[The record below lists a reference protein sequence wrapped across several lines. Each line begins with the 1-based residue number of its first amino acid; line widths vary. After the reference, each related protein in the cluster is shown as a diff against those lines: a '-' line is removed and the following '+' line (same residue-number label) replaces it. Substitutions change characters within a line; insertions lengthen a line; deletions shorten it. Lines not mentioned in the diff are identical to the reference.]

1 MRYRYNRNC
10 SCARCRAHGFMGPS
24 VLITI
29 GVLFL
34 LDQIGHA
41 HWMGFDFT
49 WPALLIVIGLIKLLE
64 HSASTYGHIPRE
76 YNATLPP
83 NPGQP
88 IPPGTPGYPGYPN
101 YPAYPGYPA
110 QPQGP
115 VVTPPAAPPAGFIA
129 PGSSVKG
136 PDDREAHNG

>member
-1 MRYRYNRNC
+1 
-10 SCARCRAHGFMGPS
+10 MGPA

-34 LDQIGHA
+34 LDQMGRA

-64 HSASTYGHIPRE
+64 HSASTNGHIPRE

-88 IPPGTPGYPGYPN
+88 IPPGTPGYS
-101 YPAYPGYPA
+101 AYPGYPGYPV

-115 VVTPPAAPPAGFIA
+115 VVTPPPNPAA
-129 PGSSVKG
+129 GSIGPYRG
-136 PDDREAHNG
+136 PDDREVHNG

>member
-1 MRYRYNRNC
+1 MRYRYNKSC
-10 SCARCRAHGFMGPS
+10 SCDRCRAHGFMGPA

-34 LDQIGHA
+34 LDQMGRA
-41 HWMGFDFT
+41 HWMDFGFT
-49 WPALLIVIGLIKLLE
+49 WPALLIVIGLLKLLE
-64 HSASTYGHIPRE
+64 HSASTNGHIPRE

-83 NPGQP
+83 NAAQP
-88 IPPGTPGYPGYPN
+88 IPPGYPGYPN
-101 YPAYPGYPA
+101 YPGYPGYPV

-129 PGSSVKG
+129 PGSSVQG
-136 PDDREAHNG
+136 PDDREVHNG